1 MPRQTRASAA
11 KAAEKVA
18 NQLSSPPETPAP
30 PNQRAR
36 KQPARKNAKSKTASE
51 PASELTSLVTPA
63 STRKRAHAPEQDS
76 EDDTKIFDELPHNLG
91 PIPTQSDDAASP
103 PAKKRSRRTAKT
115 PQVKSETEESKVA
128 EVKPDVIIATP
139 ESDDAGKSAQ
149 AKKKNKYGFM
159 PGETPYPDYAN
170 PSAEECYEVN
180 RILSKVHG
188 KVTPPEKIPV
198 PSVTVA
204 GCGEVPSVLDAL
216 IRTRLSAATT
226 GANSSRAF
234 QGLVKTYG
242 IIKEGV
248 GKGSVGKEARPFSSS
263 HVICY

>member
-18 NQLSSPPETPAP
+18 KQLSSPPETPAP
-30 PNQRAR
+30 PTQRAR
-36 KQPARKNAKSKTASE
+36 KQPARKNAKPEPVSE
-51 PASELTSLVTPA
+51 PTSKSTSLTTPA

-91 PIPTQSDDAASP
+91 PIPAQNDDEPP
-103 PAKKRSRRTAKT
+103 PAKKRSRRPAKVS
-115 PQVKSETEESKVA
+115 QVKSEPEESKVA

-139 ESDDAGKSAQ
+139 ESDEAGNPAQ

-159 PGETPYPDYAN
+159 PGETPYPDYAH
-170 PSAEECYEVN
+170 PTAEECYEVN

-242 IIKEGV
+242 TIKEGV
-248 GKGSVGKEARPFSSS
+248 GKGSVGKAAEPFFFPQM
-263 HVICY
+263 ICY

>member
-115 PQVKSETEESKVA
+115 PQVN
-128 EVKPDVIIATP
+128 P